1 MPYRKM
7 SKTAKVQRALR
18 NGLPISEIVERY
30 GVRASTVYTVRSQ
43 MRKTG
48 QLPTIIISSPPV
60 VVDTQEQPAAPVAP
74 VAPVAPAGLVT
85 LNAPSTPSAP
95 EGLQYLV
102 ASKDVPQGIPA
113 MVVEVE
119 KKPSLWGRFKL
130 WAFGLR

>member
-7 SKTAKVQRALR
+7 SKTAKVRRALR

-60 VVDTQEQPAAPVAP
+60 VVDTQEQSAAPVS
-74 VAPVAPAGLVT
+74 PAGLVT